1 MLKNVADAPG
11 TEMTVQ
17 PPEDVRALLDAVPGT
32 LWDRLRKDPTRAPEH
47 IALEAAK
54 RFAPAAERW
63 AAEHSGKAPGEAAR
77 LAVRRHVVLSR
88 FEGAALGVGGAITA
102 VPDLA
107 ALAWIQSRMTFF
119 VAASYG
125 YDPHHPMRP
134 AELLALQEFFETP
147 AQARAALDGL
157 AAPMALT
164 YIANRL
170 QREEA
175 LGRQLVAYLGKRV
188 SQRVFRR
195 LIPFISMPVSA
206 VQNSRATAELGN
218 RALLYYGGDDR
229 PYGAPAVAP
238 ESS

>member
-1 MLKNVADAPG
+1 M
-11 TEMTVQ
+11 VQ
-17 PPEDVRALLDAVPGT
+17 PPEDVRALLDAVSGT
-32 LWDRLRKDPTRAPEH
+32 LWARLRKDPARAPEH

-63 AAEHSGKAPGEAAR
+63 AAEHRGKPAREVAR
-77 LAVRRHVVLSR
+77 LAVRRHVMLSR
-88 FEGAALGVGGAITA
+88 FEGAALGFGGAITA

-125 YDPHHPMRP
+125 YDPRHPMRP

-147 AQARAALDGL
+147 AEARAALDGL
-157 AAPMALT
+157 ATPIALT

-175 LGRQLVAYLGKRV
+175 LGRQLVAYLGKQVGR
-188 SQRVFRR
+188 RAFRR

-229 PYGAPAVAP
+229 PYATPP
-238 ESS
+238 ELPGP